1 LEPQLNTRQTADVL
15 LAVAKEMGGAL
26 AGALPF
32 DSAKEIIEKGI
43 SELVSL
49 NHGKS
54 LETASSEVTEKGV
67 VFVGEPLQ
75 IRTEAERQP
84 LSLNSFFLSVLRQH
98 ASEGVANAEYPLT
111 LVVYEHAGFGNGFA
125 ANLPSIQELP
135 DQMTSV
141 VWGSWL
147 EINPKTAATMGI
159 ADGDLVEV
167 TTVKGSVRVPAALY
181 PGIRPDCIAMPSGQ
195 GHSSYGRHARGRG
208 VDPTA
213 LLLSSEDNI
222 VRSRLTKVGG
232 KAQLIRFGT
241 DTQQMMENKPWR

>member
-1 LEPQLNTRQTADVL
+1 
-15 LAVAKEMGGAL
+15 
-26 AGALPF
+26 
-32 DSAKEIIEKGI
+32 
-43 SELVSL
+43 
-49 NHGKS
+49 
-54 LETASSEVTEKGV
+54 
-67 VFVGEPLQ
+67 
-75 IRTEAERQP
+75 
-84 LSLNSFFLSVLRQH
+84 
-98 ASEGVANAEYPLT
+98 
-111 LVVYEHAGFGNGFA
+111 
-125 ANLPSIQELP
+125 
-135 DQMTSV
+135 MTSV